1 MSKAVTG
8 MRILL
13 VDDHEV
19 VREGLRNLLSTH
31 PDIEVAGEAA
41 DGSSAIRRVGYD
53 SPDVVVLDVRLPD
66 MSGVDACRVILER
79 FPDVKVVMLS
89 AYADEEIITEAIR
102 AGAAG
107 YLVKQLDGSRLVD
120 AVLRIGRGEKVIDST
135 VTERLFDT
143 IRGVRKQSR
152 LDVLN
157 ERERRILDLIAD
169 GLTNREIADEIYLA
183 EKTVK
188 NHVSRI
194 LGKLGFHNRSEA
206 AAFVARMRR
215 AEAEAHPP
223 EEWVT

>member
-1 MSKAVTG
+1 
-8 MRILL
+8 
-13 VDDHEV
+13 
-19 VREGLRNLLSTH
+19 
-31 PDIEVAGEAA
+31 
-41 DGSSAIRRVGYD
+41 
-53 SPDVVVLDVRLPD
+53 
-66 MSGVDACRVILER
+66 MSGVDACRSIIER
-79 FPDVKVVMLS
+79 FPEVRVVMLS
-89 AYADEEIITEAIR
+89 AYADEDAITDAIR

-107 YLVKQLDGSRLVD
+107 YLVKQLDGPRLVD
-120 AVLRIGRGEKVIDST
+120 AILRIGRGESVIDST
-135 VTERLFDT
+135 VTERLFES

-206 AAFVARMRR
+206 AAYVARMRR
-215 AEAEAHPP
+215 AEADAHPP
-223 EEWVT
+223 EEWAT